1 MKKLI
6 CLVLALALSA
16 LVFTAC
22 AKKAQMQTLDPVK
35 VTSVQTSSKGELDR
49 EAAVSA
55 YNSATAGKVVT
66 DDGYKTGE
74 PILFITSDGIVEVF
88 ETGENKFTVSSA
100 LFDYAFEIEAPE
112 LYKLF
117 KGE

>member
-1 MKKLI
+1 MKKII

-22 AKKAQMQTLDPVK
+22 AKKAEMQTLDPVK
-35 VTSVQTSSKGELDR
+35 VTSVQSSKGELDR

-55 YNSATAGKVVT
+55 YNSATAGNVVT
-66 DDGYKTGE
+66 GDDYKTGE
-74 PILFITSDGIVEVF
+74 PILFITTDGIVEVF
-88 ETGENKFTVSSA
+88 EAGENKFTVSSS